1 MSAMNDHLPL
11 PRSIADAR
19 SRLATK
25 LLASVLAVAAAA
37 LPIAPPVF
45 ADVIGEAQ
53 VIDGDTLQVA
63 GERVRL
69 HGIDAPERKQGC
81 SLSGVGYACGQAATR
96 SLTGATAG
104 KVITCKGEKRDR
116 YGRLVAVCFAGEDDL
131 NAKMVRDGWAL
142 AYRRYG
148 KDYVPQETQ
157 ARAAGSGMWQ
167 GQFVEPWEWR
177 KQEREVRW
185 EAQR

>member
-1 MSAMNDHLPL
+1 MSPI
-11 PRSIADAR
+11 PTRSISPPGVVRKGAAP
-19 SRLATK
+19 
-25 LLASVLAVAAAA
+25 LLALAVVAA
-37 LPIAPPVF
+37 LWPPIAVP

-69 HGIDAPERKQGC
+69 HGIDAPESKQSC
-81 SLSGVGYACGQAATR
+81 SVSGVGYACGQSAKRT
-96 SLTGATAG
+96 LTGATAG
-104 KVITCKGEKRDR
+104 KVVTCKGEKRDR
-116 YGRLVAVCFAGEDDL
+116 YGRLVAVCYAGDDDL

-148 KDYVPQETQ
+148 KDYIPQETE
-157 ARAAGSGMWQ
+157 ARATGSGLWQ

-177 KQEREVRW
+177 KQSREAAWDAR
-185 EAQR
+185 R

>member
-1 MSAMNDHLPL
+1 MATTESLTSSSPSHRRGLARLILPM
-11 PRSIADAR
+11 
-19 SRLATK
+19 
-25 LLASVLAVAAAA
+25 LAVVSAFAVGS
-37 LPIAPPVF
+37 PGIGR

-69 HGIDAPERKQGC
+69 HGIDAPESKQSC
-81 SLSGVGYACGQAATR
+81 SLSGIGYDCGQSATR
-96 SLTGATAG
+96 TLSGATAG

-116 YGRLVAVCFAGEDDL
+116 YGRLVAVCYAGEDDL

-148 KDYVPQETQ
+148 KDYISQETE
-157 ARAAGSGMWQ
+157 ARAAGTGMWQ
-167 GQFVEPWEWR
+167 GQFLEPWEWR
-177 KQEREVRW
+177 KQSREARL
-185 EAQR
+185 EARR